1 MKFYIKPTE
10 EHPNEQKE
18 YTLIQEG
25 ILKLF
30 TGEDYDSTPE
40 DERLHKDLS
49 KECGILEFEVQ
60 DTLRTKAFK
69 AILEESSTYKQ
80 KPLDPNIITK
90 PCIYTQKN
98 PQILRFPK
106 KSQKNANIG
115 IIKAYKKDINTHTFL
130 EDFTGLN
137 NPHNEI
143 YTMDIEQT
151 IQLRAFIYGE
161 QKTYTESVTNKNTET
176 QQKHALEQGNITK
189 TIITDKAKFND
200 IAQEE
205 IHWAFKIVEGTYL
218 ARDSNTRTQ
227 AFPKLGDKRTFK
239 ITKDNP
245 TQECITLTPNNQE
258 LQNTTNAASKNAN
271 NESNSSPKLTSIP
284 QGYVE
289 LENLQGD
296 CITLRLSDIFDESLF
311 NPNNQETLINKNIIF
326 FPYVNS
332 PAYCI
337 YYKQNN
343 NVLKDRVTSI
353 ELKILQTRFSLEFD
367 GKSLLLLENQRTIGE
382 WEARSGIPINP
393 IDDVNK
399 ESKRNRFKIQ
409 DFNTNKFYYYDDEKN
424 KEPNDRIHTDSTKPI
439 AEGSYAI
446 TTTYNAEQLNI
457 HNIDLLGFQNDFCT
471 LLKSYEI
478 PQGISIPLKVQYQKR
493 ILIFIERFKQTTEST
508 KARMNIYVDGKRIDK
523 NGSIIGEQ
531 TKQYEYYNPNA
542 LPKSNPYAYI
552 LERPGPDCIG
562 GELKLRIPSGRYNAL
577 WYQEKDVSKLKIPFN
592 ANTLNLYNSFVA
604 QGRKILIHDGNSPK
618 NSDGCLLINQKQ
630 IFKDKAQT
638 IEIDNVL
645 QAGKK
650 DILAQHIKDAFTK
663 NIFGRITSNLKE
675 FVRENIEVRIENN
688 FKEVENKD
696 SKITTKLEV
705 EYGTGEMVLEVVR
718 KWEYKTRK
726 SNGSYIYETNKPTIS
741 EFKLKKDSTNILQ
754 GYILERTGPDTIESN
769 KNRRIP
775 IGKYSVLWY
784 KSFNYSKD
792 KHGWY
797 GRTIYY
803 ENDKEFT
810 EIAIKCEDSR
820 YIVKEPHSHIVP
832 LLYNQKVSKDRY
844 ILIHIGKKFDDS
856 NGCLLI
862 GSKLNNST
870 KPTEFVPGDTR
881 PATRELIKQ
890 MILHDKKAYQNFS
903 FINENYKRVERGEIS
918 NFKLIIKED
927 YNGI

>member
-1 MKFYIKPTE
+1 MKVSLKFYIKPTE
-10 EHPNEQKE
+10 EHPNEQEE

-130 EDFTGLN
+130 EDFTGLH

-151 IQLRAFIYGE
+151 IQLRAFIYEE
-161 QKTYTESVTNKNTET
+161 QRTEND
-176 QQKHALEQGNITK
+176 GNITK
-189 TIITDKAKFND
+189 TIITGKSQFND

-218 ARDSNTRTQ
+218 AENGRKE
-227 AFPKLGDKRTFK
+227 AFPPLGDKQTFK

-258 LQNTTNAASKNAN
+258 LQNTTNTQAKDYENK
-271 NESNSSPKLTSIP
+271 SNSSPKLTSIP

-296 CITLRLSDIFDESLF
+296 CITLRLSDIFDENLLTS
-311 NPNNQETLINKNIIF
+311 NNQASKNNANTAEHTTQQDSLIGKNIIF
-326 FPYVNS
+326 FAYVNS

-337 YYKQNN
+337 YHKNDVKK
-343 NVLKDRVTSI
+343 VLKDRVTSI

-382 WEARSGIPINP
+382 WEARSGIPIKNLQE
-393 IDDVNK
+393 DSNENK
-399 ESKRNRFKIQ
+399 QRQRLCIPY
-409 DFNTNKFYYYDDEKN
+409 NKDTSFYYDLSLHNNEN
-424 KEPNDRIHTDSTKPI
+424 TKPI

-577 WYQEKDVSKLKIPFN
+577 WYQEKDISKLKEGEKIPFN

-604 QGRKILIHDGNSPK
+604 QDRKILIHDGNSPK

-638 IEIDNVL
+638 IQIDTIL

-650 DILAQHIKDAFTK
+650 DTLAKHINNTFAKVIRGK
-663 NIFGRITSNLKE
+663 MTSNLKE
-675 FVRENIEVRIENN
+675 FVQKHIEI
-688 FKEVENKD
+688 
-696 SKITTKLEV
+696 
-705 EYGTGEMVLEVVR
+705 
-718 KWEYKTRK
+718 
-726 SNGSYIYETNKPTIS
+726 
-741 EFKLKKDSTNILQ
+741 
-754 GYILERTGPDTIESN
+754 
-769 KNRRIP
+769 
-775 IGKYSVLWY
+775 
-784 KSFNYSKD
+784 
-792 KHGWY
+792 
-797 GRTIYY
+797 
-803 ENDKEFT
+803 
-810 EIAIKCEDSR
+810 
-820 YIVKEPHSHIVP
+820 
-832 LLYNQKVSKDRY
+832 
-844 ILIHIGKKFDDS
+844 
-856 NGCLLI
+856 
-862 GSKLNNST
+862 
-870 KPTEFVPGDTR
+870 
-881 PATRELIKQ
+881 Q
-890 MILHDKKAYQNFS
+890 MINHFT
-903 FINENYKRVERGEIS
+903 
-918 NFKLIIKED
+918 KE
-927 YNGI
+927 

>member
-1 MKFYIKPTE
+1 MKVSLKFYIKPTE
-10 EHPNEQKE
+10 EHPNEQEE
-18 YTLIQEG
+18 YTLIREG
-25 ILKLF
+25 VLKLF
-30 TGEDYDSTPE
+30 TGESYDSTPE
-40 DERLHKDLS
+40 DERLSRDLS
-49 KECGILEFEVQ
+49 EEYEIVEFQIKDEYK
-60 DTLRTKAFK
+60 TKAFK

-90 PCIYTQKN
+90 PCIYQNKECYQK
-98 PQILRFPK
+98 LRFPK
-106 KSQKNANIG
+106 QNQKNANIG
-115 IIKAYKKDINTHTFL
+115 IIKAYKKDTNTHTFL

-143 YTMDIEQT
+143 YTIDTKQS
-151 IQLRAFIYGE
+151 IQLRAFIYEE

-205 IHWAFKIVEGTYL
+205 IHWAFKIVSESYHGKNATTG
-218 ARDSNTRTQ
+218 RVRKDKNGNIQ
-227 AFPKLGDKRTFK
+227 GGEAFPPLGDKQTFK

-258 LQNTTNAASKNAN
+258 LHNTTNTQAKDYENT
-271 NESNSSPKLTSIP
+271 SNSSPKLTSIP

-326 FPYVNS
+326 FAYANS

-337 YYKQNN
+337 YHKQNN

-353 ELKILQTRFSLEFD
+353 ELKILQTRFGLEFD

-382 WEARSGIPINP
+382 WEARSGIPIDP

-424 KEPNDRIHTDSTKPI
+424 KEPNDRIHTDSTKPL

-493 ILIFIERFKQTTEST
+493 ILIVIERFKETTEST
-508 KARMNIYVDGKRIDK
+508 KARMNIYIDDKRVDS
-523 NGSIIGEQ
+523 NGNIIGEQ

-542 LPKSNPYAYI
+542 LPKNNPYAYI

-577 WYQEKDVSKLKIPFN
+577 WYQEKDVSKLKEGEKIPFN

-604 QGRKILIHDGNSPK
+604 QDRKILIHNGNSPK

-638 IEIDNVL
+638 IQIDTIL

-650 DILAQHIKDAFTK
+650 TH
-663 NIFGRITSNLKE
+663 
-675 FVRENIEVRIENN
+675 
-688 FKEVENKD
+688 
-696 SKITTKLEV
+696 
-705 EYGTGEMVLEVVR
+705 
-718 KWEYKTRK
+718 
-726 SNGSYIYETNKPTIS
+726 
-741 EFKLKKDSTNILQ
+741 
-754 GYILERTGPDTIESN
+754 
-769 KNRRIP
+769 
-775 IGKYSVLWY
+775 
-784 KSFNYSKD
+784 
-792 KHGWY
+792 
-797 GRTIYY
+797 
-803 ENDKEFT
+803 
-810 EIAIKCEDSR
+810 
-820 YIVKEPHSHIVP
+820 
-832 LLYNQKVSKDRY
+832 
-844 ILIHIGKKFDDS
+844 
-856 NGCLLI
+856 
-862 GSKLNNST
+862 
-870 KPTEFVPGDTR
+870 
-881 PATRELIKQ
+881 
-890 MILHDKKAYQNFS
+890 
-903 FINENYKRVERGEIS
+903 
-918 NFKLIIKED
+918 
-927 YNGI
+927 